1 MSKIVALLPMKAHSE
16 RIRGKNFRD
25 FNGKPLFRWM
35 LDRLLAA
42 EEIAA
47 VVINTDARSVL
58 RGHGIAE
65 GGRIVVRDRRP
76 ELCGDLVSMNRV
88 LADDVQIVDADIYL
102 MTHVTNPL
110 MSLDTIRR
118 GIAAFRAAL
127 ADDRHDSLFSVDR
140 VQTRFYRADGTAVN
154 HDPANLV
161 RTQDL
166 EPWFSENS
174 NMYLFTRES
183 FASTQARI
191 GRRPMLFETPRIES
205 LDIDE
210 QSDWDLALL
219 AARWLESHPTE
230 FCA

>member
-16 RIRGKNFRD
+16 RIRGKNFRE

-47 VVINTDARSVL
+47 VVINTDARDVL
-58 RGHGIAE
+58 REHGLAE
-65 GGRIVVRDRRP
+65 GGRIVIRDRRP
-76 ELCGDLVSMNRV
+76 ELCGDLVSMNKV
-88 LADDVQIVDADIYL
+88 LADDVRNVDADIYL

-110 MSLDTIRR
+110 MSGDTIRR
-118 GIAAFRAAL
+118 GLAAFRAAL
-127 ADDRHDSLFSVDR
+127 AEGRHDSLFSVDR
-140 VQTRFYRADGTAVN
+140 VQTRFYRADGTAIN

-191 GRRPMLFETPRIES
+191 GRRPMIFETPRVES

-210 QSDWDLALL
+210 QADWDLALL
-219 AARWLESHPTE
+219 AAKWLEAPTRE
-230 FCA
+230 RHA